1 MEDRIVTFESY
12 NDPMLAEI
20 IKGRLEANGIDCYI
34 ADNNTIGMNP
44 LYTQALGGVK
54 LKIFEHDF
62 KTCQLILAQNEDL
75 ALDEVVDNEETP
87 CPYCQSTN
95 VRYGAATIQRTN
107 WFGAIVSFLTVT
119 YPFYARKAWHCFNC
133 GKDFN

>member
-1 MEDRIVTFESY
+1 MEDKIVTFETY

-62 KTCQLILAQNEDL
+62 KVCQLILAQDEDL
-75 ALDEVVDNEETP
+75 ALDEIIDNETTP

-95 VRYGAATIQRTN
+95 VRYGAATIQKTIGLVQLYR
-107 WFGAIVSFLTVT
+107 F
-119 YPFYARKAWHCFNC
+119 
-133 GKDFN
+133 